1 MIAYGIFHAFHYA
14 LYFALGIERLVAD
27 VEQHIFAEFGYT
39 FAFELPYLSAF
50 LVGGLVALFIEL
62 FIHFLKAVF
71 GFEPVVY
78 VVVAAVDGY
87 VVAKAAKVVDG
98 GLLAVAARESHTCH

>member
-1 MIAYGIFHAFHYA
+1 MIAYGIFHTFHYA
-14 LYFALGIERLVAD
+14 LYFALGIECLVTD
-27 VEQHIFAEFGYT
+27 VEQHIFAKFGYT
-39 FAFELPYLSAF
+39 FALKLTYLSAF
-50 LVGGLVALFIEL
+50 LIRELVAIFIEL
-62 FIHFLKAVF
+62 FIHFLKSVF
-71 GFEPVVY
+71 GFEPVVN